1 MQTIENYHKPENGD
15 REILSEF
22 LYKKRRF
29 RDKTSTSEKIDR
41 LKDEME
47 LLGFTV
53 SGHPLELWPDVP
65 WETYC
70 PICEIGSYAGRRVTI
85 CGLVIADRFHQQN
98 DGQPMKFLSLCDHTG
113 MLETEMFATAF
124 RRFGMET
131 LRHPVLEITG
141 TVTAFEGNRG
151 FSLRIEAVR
160 RPRRKASVRGEHF
173 SVVLQAGDAV

>member
-1 MQTIENYHKPENGD
+1 MKNFDKYENVTKFCVGP
-15 REILSEF
+15 LSINEACEPPSA
-22 LYKKRRF
+22 RV
-29 RDKTSTSEKIDR
+29 DR

-70 PICEIGSYAGRRVTI
+70 PIKDIASYAGLKVTI

-98 DGQPMKFLSLCDHTG
+98 DGQPMKFLSICDHTG
-113 MLETEMFATAF
+113 MLESEMFATAF
-124 RRFGMET
+124 RRFGLET

-141 TVTAFEGNRG
+141 TVTTFDGDRG
-151 FSLRIEAVR
+151 FSLRIDGVR
-160 RPRRKASVRGEHF
+160 RPRSAKGRERK
-173 SVVLQAGDAV
+173 

>member
-1 MQTIENYHKPENGD
+1 MKRFDNFSNSHDKV
-15 REILSEF
+15 ILPLPFQS
-22 LYKKRRF
+22 
-29 RDKTSTSEKIDR
+29 DKNAVGTAASTLVDR

-70 PICEIGSYAGRRVTI
+70 PIREIGSHANRRVTI
-85 CGLVIADRFHQQN
+85 CGLVIADRFHQQS
-98 DGQPMKFLSLCDHTG
+98 DGQAMKFLSLCDHTG

-124 RRFGMET
+124 RRFGLET

-141 TVTAFEGNRG
+141 TVIPFDGNRG

-160 RPRRKASVRGEHF
+160 RPRHRA
-173 SVVLQAGDAV
+173 A